1 MFTGIVTNLA
11 NIVNLIKNND
21 RDLLITLSLDDSQ
34 EIQRNFDIGCSIS
47 CNGVC
52 LTLIKKEQ
60 KDSLLFLDFQ
70 ASEESVAKTNIK
82 YWQINDKINIEFALR
97 AGDELGGH
105 LVSGH
110 VDDVIKVKSIKKV
123 AESWCFAFFIPQN
136 MRKFICTKG
145 SVVLNGVSLTINDVF
160 SDYFEVNI
168 IDHTF
173 NNTNFAF
180 LQDGDNVNIE
190 FDQIIRYLDNLNLFK

>member
-11 NIVNLIKNND
+11 NIENLTKNQD
-21 RDLLITLSLDDSQ
+21 QDLLIRLSLLSK
-34 EIQRNFDIGCSIS
+34 EITDRNLEIGCSVS

-52 LTLIKKEQ
+52 LTLIKKEEQ
-60 KDSLLFLDFQ
+60 GALLFLDFQ
-70 ASEESVAKTNIK
+70 ASKESILKTNIK

-110 VDDVIKVKSIKKV
+110 IDDIVKIKSIVKID
-123 AESWCFAFFIPQN
+123 ESLCFSFEISEN
-136 MRKFICTKG
+136 MRKFICQKG

-160 SDYFEVNI
+160 ADYFTVNI

-173 NNTNFAF
+173 NNSNFAF
-180 LQDGDNVNIE
+180 LKVGDVINIE
-190 FDQIIRYLDNLNLFK
+190 FDQIIRYLNNLNLFK

>member
-11 NIVNLIKNND
+11 NIENLTKNQD
-21 RDLLITLSLDDSQ
+21 QDLLIRLSLLSK
-34 EIQRNFDIGCSIS
+34 EITDRNLEIGCSVS

-52 LTLIKKEQ
+52 LTLIKKEEQ
-60 KDSLLFLDFQ
+60 GALLFLDFQ
-70 ASEESVAKTNIK
+70 ASKESILKTNIK

-110 VDDVIKVKSIKKV
+110 IDDIVKIKSIEKID
-123 AESWCFAFFIPQN
+123 ESLCFSFEISEN
-136 MRKFICTKG
+136 MRKFICQKG

-160 SDYFEVNI
+160 ADYFTVNI

-173 NNTNFAF
+173 NNSNFAF
-180 LQDGDNVNIE
+180 LKVGDVINIE
-190 FDQIIRYLDNLNLFK
+190 FDQIIRYLNNLNLFK

>member
-11 NIVNLIKNND
+11 NIENLTKNQD
-21 RDLLITLSLDDSQ
+21 QDLLIRLSLLSK
-34 EIQRNFDIGCSIS
+34 EITDRNLEIGCSVS

-52 LTLIKKEQ
+52 LTLIKKEEQ
-60 KDSLLFLDFQ
+60 GDLLFLDFQ
-70 ASEESVAKTNIK
+70 ASKESILKTNIK

-110 VDDVIKVKSIKKV
+110 IDDIVKIKSIEKID
-123 AESWCFAFFIPQN
+123 ESLCFSFEISEN
-136 MRKFICTKG
+136 MRKFICQKG

-160 SDYFEVNI
+160 ADYFTVNI

-173 NNTNFAF
+173 NNSNFAF
-180 LQDGDNVNIE
+180 LKVGDVINIE
-190 FDQIIRYLDNLNLFK
+190 FDQIIRYLNNLNLFK